1 MTLCEKIL
9 ASSSAQ
15 SDIPEPQLTRVMSVN
30 STDHS
35 IGGAWQRK
43 LKSSGLEQINLDH
56 ILTLNSYQ
64 RHSKLSTAWVQL
76 MYPLLTVKAEA
87 AKFSHRSGA
96 K

>member
-35 IGGAWQRK
+35 IGRLATEAEELRFGANQ
-43 LKSSGLEQINLDH
+43 S
-56 ILTLNSYQ
+56 
-64 RHSKLSTAWVQL
+64 
-76 MYPLLTVKAEA
+76 
-87 AKFSHRSGA
+87 
-96 K
+96 